1 MNNNREHYK
10 GQFAT
15 NKHPFKILIL
25 EADLLSIVVN
35 SLSSDSVDRLHKA
48 KLKVYYSSGLIRY
61 DWAQRVAAD
70 VAAAVHKARLI
81 TKPMKFK
88 PYPPTNKPE

>member
-1 MNNNREHYK
+1 MSNKREHYR

-25 EADLLSIVVN
+25 EAELLLMVVQ
-35 SLSSDSVDRLHKA
+35 SLSSTDVSKLQKE
-48 KLKVYYSSGLIRY
+48 KLKMYYKSGSIRY
-61 DWAQRVAAD
+61 DWAQRVVQD
-70 VAAAVHKARLI
+70 VAGAVHKARLI
-81 TKPMKFK
+81 TKPLKFR